1 MRRSVSICA
10 AASIYLSL
18 ATVRGVAAEPN
29 AVPQTSALEI
39 RVVFDNTSAR
49 PDLRRSWGFSAVV
62 DFRGRRILC
71 DAGSD
76 PVLLLEHLD
85 LIQIDPKSIEHAVIS
100 HQHGDH
106 LRGVYWVFE
115 KNPNMSVHFLD
126 CFPEEPF
133 RRAAAVNMKPH
144 RVTGPFE
151 VVPGIYS
158 TSIIDGCPPE
168 QSLAIETSQGL
179 VMLVGCSHPGVVKL
193 VETAQMQRTKV
204 RFVCC
209 SETFT

>member
-1 MRRSVSICA
+1 MRRSVSICG
-10 AASIYLSL
+10 AASIYLSV
-18 ATVRGVAAEPN
+18 ATVGGVAAKPN

-62 DFRGRRILC
+62 DLSGRRILC

-158 TSIIDGCPPE
+158 TSIIDGCPPVRRE
-168 QSLAIETSQGL
+168 LKDVELFLSSAARDHRFGVRGIEGSD
-179 VMLVGCSHPGVVKL
+179 
-193 VETAQMQRTKV
+193 V
-204 RFVCC
+204 RWRGR
-209 SETFT
+209 SGRELLRRQA